1 MGAEGFEMP
10 AAIHAEAGSGQ
21 RIQGFAQE
29 RQAGDYVKLKHCDD
43 EHGASQEE
51 AASRTTGELTC

>member
-1 MGAEGFEMP
+1 MA